1 MRRILLATMLI
12 GLMASTANAQGKA
25 KPPPPPPAQ
34 PPANA
39 PVQLQS
45 DDDKTIYSL
54 GYSFGKSLAVFSLSP
69 AEVEILKKGITDSVT
84 GTPAA
89 TEVEQYS
96 QRMQALARGRQ
107 AKANE
112 TFLEKAAQEKGAEKL
127 PSGIIYKELK
137 AGTGPSPKAKDTVG
151 VNYRGT
157 LMSGEE
163 FDSSYRRGQIA
174 EFPLNGVISCW
185 TEGVQKMK
193 VGGKAKLT
201 CPART
206 AYGDRPPP
214 GSKIPPNA
222 VLEFEVELVSIPGD
236 TSKPH

>member
-1 MRRILLATMLI
+1 MRKFLLATMLI

-25 KPPPPPPAQ
+25 KAPPPPAQ
-34 PPANA
+34 PPASA
-39 PVQLQS
+39 PVQLQT
-45 DDDKTIYSL
+45 DDEKTIYAL
-54 GYSFGKSLAVFSLSP
+54 GYSFGKSLAIFGLSP
-69 AEVEILKKGITDSVT
+69 AELEILKKGITDSVT

-112 TFLEKAAQEKGAEKL
+112 AYLEKAAQEKGAEKL

-137 AGTGPSPKAKDTVG
+137 AGTGPTPKPKDTVG
-151 VNYRGT
+151 VHYRGT

-163 FDSSYRRGQIA
+163 FDSSYRRGQVA

-193 VGGKAKLT
+193 VGGKAKLV

-206 AYGDRPPP
+206 AYGERPPP

-222 VLEFEVELVSIPGD
+222 VLEFEVELVGIPGD
-236 TSKPH
+236 TSKQR